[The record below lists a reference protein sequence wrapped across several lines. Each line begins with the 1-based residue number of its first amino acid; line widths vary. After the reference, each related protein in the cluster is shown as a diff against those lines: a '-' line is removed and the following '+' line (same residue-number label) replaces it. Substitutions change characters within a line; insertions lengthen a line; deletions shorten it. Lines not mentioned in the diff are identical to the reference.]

1 MSPPQDT
8 RVDGAQSPDQDPLGQ
23 TSVADKG
30 SFGQTPSNVCNK
42 PRLSYITGVVVDTLK

>member
-8 RVDGAQSPDQDPLGQ
+8 SVDGAQSPDQDHLGQ

-30 SFGQTPSNVCNK
+30 SLIKLLLMCVTNLGC
-42 PRLSYITGVVVDTLK
+42 LMITGDVVDTLK